1 MDHQF
6 SQSIAEINLGM
17 LYLAREVLQQN
28 RLQGLLHLGIPPK
41 VADLVLG
48 LSATQLYHLAHSP
61 VLLVGLRWRSM
72 RVWEC
77 LNQYALGV
85 DGALPRALLLG
96 EGERDHGY
104 QA

>member
-1 MDHQF
+1 MELLEK
-6 SQSIAEINLGM
+6 SVSEINLGM
-17 LYLAREVLQQN
+17 LYLAREVLHQD
-28 RLQGLLHLGIPPK
+28 RLHGLLQLGIQPK
-41 VADLVLG
+41 VADLVTGFSTAELH
-48 LSATQLYHLAHSP
+48 HLARSP

-77 LNQYALGV
+77 LNQYASGL

-96 EGERDHGY
+96 EAERDYGH

>member
-1 MDHQF
+1 MNQF
-6 SQSIAEINLGM
+6 GKSIAEINLGM
-17 LYLAREVLQQN
+17 LYLAREVLHHN
-28 RLQGLLHLGIPPK
+28 RLQGLLNLGIHPK
-41 VADLVLG
+41 VADVVMG
-48 LSATQLYHLAHSP
+48 LSAAELSRLAQSP
-61 VLLVGLRWRSM
+61 VLLVGLRWHSM

-77 LNQYALGV
+77 LNQYAVGV